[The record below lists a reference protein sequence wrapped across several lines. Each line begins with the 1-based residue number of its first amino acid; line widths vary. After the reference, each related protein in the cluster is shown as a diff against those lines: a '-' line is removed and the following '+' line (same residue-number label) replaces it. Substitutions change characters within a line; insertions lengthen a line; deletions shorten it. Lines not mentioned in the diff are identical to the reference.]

1 MSKGNIIHENERF
14 VTIVTWKTSN
24 IKTGQMSQIWILN
37 KNINPVESVKTGF
50 DAVSNCSGCP
60 FANGMGCYV
69 NVGQAP
75 LAVFKAWQR
84 GVYERLGISELS
96 EAFKGKYV
104 RFGAYGNPSLIPLE
118 IIKPIA
124 KASKGWTG
132 YFHNWHLM
140 SKERALAY
148 GQFFMASTE
157 TEESRIKALAMGL
170 RVFHVSPDQPKDFIE
185 CPSDSRGIQCKDCRL
200 CDGLN
205 KRAKNIW
212 INPHGSKK
220 SKAIAQAIA

>member
-1 MSKGNIIHENERF
+1 MSNGAIIHEDKRF

-24 IKTGQMSQIWILN
+24 VKTGNMSQIWILN
-37 KNINPVESVKTGF
+37 KSINPVESVKTGF
-50 DAVSNCSGCP
+50 DEKSNCTGCP
-60 FANGMGCYV
+60 FANGKGCYV

-84 GVYERLGISELS
+84 GSYERLGISELS
-96 EAFKGKYV
+96 KAFKGKFV

-148 GQFFMASTE
+148 GRYFMASTE
-157 TEESRIKALAMGL
+157 TEQSRIKALAMG
-170 RVFHVSPDQPKDFIE
+170 
-185 CPSDSRGIQCKDCRL
+185 
-200 CDGLN
+200 
-205 KRAKNIW
+205 
-212 INPHGSKK
+212 
-220 SKAIAQAIA
+220 